1 MNNYTLAS
9 QPHLMTLSVFITNRI
24 NFCMSAKVRSRSLHR
39 RLPEAVSGVDKSL
52 HLHKTVGFNDS
63 PISDFKMR

>member
-9 QPHLMTLSVFITNRI
+9 QPDLMTLSVFITNRI
-24 NFCMSAKVRSRSLHR
+24 NLCMNDKVSSRSLHR

-52 HLHKTVGFNDS
+52 HPHKTVGFNDS